1 MTRAEDLASAQNSFK
16 EFKKAFERATTTTTG
31 DENAIMQ
38 QEQQQQTSGALNLLE
53 NLKVA
58 LTHLTALPPLFE
70 QTKSKKEELLLAREL
85 LEMSVILCARRDDE
99 MSFERNF
106 AQLRSYYE
114 DVREELPPSKNE
126 SICWGLN
133 LLRLLMQNRIGS
145 FHAELELTSS
155 ELLANACVKY
165 SIELEQ
171 RLMDGAYNK
180 IVEESVNGE
189 IPDESFKPFANRMS
203 KTARDEI
210 VNCIEKSASE
220 ITLKN
225 LARLLIL
232 DHDKNEAM
240 KYAMERGWMLDDGA
254 IEETFVFSDEQAVPS
269 SKDIPSNEMISR
281 ALLDSREL
289 ERIV

>member
-1 MTRAEDLASAQNSFK
+1 MTNANDLNSLKSSFK
-16 EFKKAFERATTTTTG
+16 DFKKAFDQNDNKTC
-31 DENAIMQ
+31 
-38 QEQQQQTSGALNLLE
+38 LLLLD

-58 LTHLTALPPLFE
+58 MTHLSALPPLFE
-70 QTKSKKEELLLAREL
+70 QTETKQEELLLAREL
-85 LEMSVILCARRDDE
+85 LEMSVVLSAKEDDE
-99 MSFERNF
+99 IAFERNF

-114 DVREELPPSKNE
+114 DVRDELPESKNE
-126 SICWGLN
+126 PVCWGLN

-145 FHAELELTSS
+145 FHAELELTSPK
-155 ELLANACVKY
+155 LLASKCVKY

-171 RLMDGAYNK
+171 RLMEGAYNK
-180 IVEESVNGE
+180 IVSESVNGD
-189 IPDESFKPFANRMS
+189 IPDESFKLFANRMS

-232 DHDKNEAM
+232 DQDKNEAM
-240 KYAMERGWMLDDGA
+240 KYATERGWVLDSSRL
-254 IEETFVFSDEQAVPS
+254 EETFVFADEQALPS
-269 SKDIPSNEMISR
+269 SKDIPSHEMISR
-281 ALLDSREL
+281 ALLYSREL

>member
-1 MTRAEDLASAQNSFK
+1 MTRPEDLASAQNSFK
-16 EFKKAFERATTTTTG
+16 EFKKAFEHATASSSSSSSK
-31 DENAIMQ
+31 DESSF
-38 QEQQQQTSGALNLLE
+38 QTAFNLLE

-85 LEMSVILCARRDDE
+85 LEMSVILCARADDE

-106 AQLRSYYE
+106 AQLKSYYE
-114 DVREELPPSKNE
+114 DVREDLPPSQNE
-126 SICWGLN
+126 PICWGLN

-155 ELLANACVKY
+155 ELLANVCVKY

-220 ITLKN
+220 ITLNN

-240 KYAMERGWMLDDGA
+240 KYAMERGWNLDA
-254 IEETFVFSDEQAVPS
+254 SRLEETFVFSDAQAVPS

-281 ALLDSREL
+281 ALLYSREL

>member
-1 MTRAEDLASAQNSFK
+1 MTRPEDLASAQNSFK
-16 EFKKAFERATTTTTG
+16 EFKKAFEQATASSSSSSSK
-31 DENAIMQ
+31 DESSF
-38 QEQQQQTSGALNLLE
+38 QTAFNLLE

-85 LEMSVILCARRDDE
+85 LEMSVILCARADDE

-106 AQLRSYYE
+106 AQLKSYYE
-114 DVREELPPSKNE
+114 DVREDLPPSQNE
-126 SICWGLN
+126 PICWGLN

-220 ITLKN
+220 ITLNN

-240 KYAMERGWMLDDGA
+240 KYATERGWNLDA
-254 IEETFVFSDEQAVPS
+254 SRLEETFVFSDAQAVPS

-281 ALLDSREL
+281 ALLYSREL

>member
-1 MTRAEDLASAQNSFK
+1 MTRPEDLASAQNSFK
-16 EFKKAFERATTTTTG
+16 EFKKAFEQATASSSSSSSK
-31 DENAIMQ
+31 DESSF
-38 QEQQQQTSGALNLLE
+38 QTAFNLLE

-85 LEMSVILCARRDDE
+85 LEMSVILCARADDE

-106 AQLRSYYE
+106 AQLKSYYE
-114 DVREELPPSKNE
+114 DVREDLPTSQNE

-220 ITLKN
+220 ITLNN

-240 KYAMERGWMLDDGA
+240 KYAMERGWNLDA
-254 IEETFVFSDEQAVPS
+254 SRLEETFVFSDAQAVPS

-281 ALLDSREL
+281 ALLYSREL

>member
-1 MTRAEDLASAQNSFK
+1 MTRPEDLASAQNSFK
-16 EFKKAFERATTTTTG
+16 EFKKAFEQATASSSSSSSK
-31 DENAIMQ
+31 DESSF
-38 QEQQQQTSGALNLLE
+38 QTAFNLLE

-85 LEMSVILCARRDDE
+85 LEMSVILCARADDE

-106 AQLRSYYE
+106 AQLKSYYE
-114 DVREELPPSKNE
+114 DVREDLPASQNE
-126 SICWGLN
+126 PICWGLN

-220 ITLKN
+220 ITLNN

-240 KYAMERGWMLDDGA
+240 KYAMERGWNLDA
-254 IEETFVFSDEQAVPS
+254 SRLEETFVFSDAQAVPS

-281 ALLDSREL
+281 ALLYSREL

>member
-1 MTRAEDLASAQNSFK
+1 MTRPEDLASAQNSFK
-16 EFKKAFERATTTTTG
+16 EFKKAFEQATASSSSSSSK
-31 DENAIMQ
+31 DESSF
-38 QEQQQQTSGALNLLE
+38 QTAFNLLE

-70 QTKSKKEELLLAREL
+70 LTKSKKEELLLAREL
-85 LEMSVILCARRDDE
+85 LEMSVILCARADDE

-106 AQLRSYYE
+106 AQLKSYYE
-114 DVREELPPSKNE
+114 DVREDLPPSQNE
-126 SICWGLN
+126 PICWGLN

-220 ITLKN
+220 ITLNN

-240 KYAMERGWMLDDGA
+240 KYAMERGWNLDA
-254 IEETFVFSDEQAVPS
+254 SRLEETFVFSDAQVVPS

-281 ALLDSREL
+281 ALLYSREL

>member
-1 MTRAEDLASAQNSFK
+1 MTRPEDLASAQNSFK
-16 EFKKAFERATTTTTG
+16 EFKKAFEQATAASSSSSSK
-31 DENAIMQ
+31 DESSF
-38 QEQQQQTSGALNLLE
+38 QTAFNLLE

-58 LTHLTALPPLFE
+58 LTHLSALPPLFE

-85 LEMSVILCARRDDE
+85 LEMSVILCARADDE

-106 AQLRSYYE
+106 AQLKSYYE
-114 DVREELPPSKNE
+114 DGREDLPPSQNE
-126 SICWGLN
+126 PICWGLN

-220 ITLKN
+220 ITLNN

-240 KYAMERGWMLDDGA
+240 KYAMERGWNLDA
-254 IEETFVFSDEQAVPS
+254 SRLEETFVFSDAQAVPS

-281 ALLDSREL
+281 ALLYSREL

>member
-1 MTRAEDLASAQNSFK
+1 MTRPEDLASAQNSFK
-16 EFKKAFERATTTTTG
+16 EFKKAFEQATASSSSSSSK
-31 DENAIMQ
+31 DESSF
-38 QEQQQQTSGALNLLE
+38 QTAFNLLE

-85 LEMSVILCARRDDE
+85 LEMSVILCARADDE

-106 AQLRSYYE
+106 AQLKSYYE
-114 DVREELPPSKNE
+114 DVREDLPPSQNE
-126 SICWGLN
+126 PICWGLN

-220 ITLKN
+220 ITLNN

-240 KYAMERGWMLDDGA
+240 KYAMERGWNLDA
-254 IEETFVFSDEQAVPS
+254 SRLEETFVFSDAQVVPS

-281 ALLDSREL
+281 ALLYSREL

>member
-1 MTRAEDLASAQNSFK
+1 
-16 EFKKAFERATTTTTG
+16 
-31 DENAIMQ
+31 
-38 QEQQQQTSGALNLLE
+38 
-53 NLKVA
+53 
-58 LTHLTALPPLFE
+58 
-70 QTKSKKEELLLAREL
+70 
-85 LEMSVILCARRDDE
+85 MSVILCARKDDE
-99 MSFERNF
+99 VSFERNF

-126 SICWGLN
+126 PICWGLN

-155 ELLANACVKY
+155 ELLADACVKY

-220 ITLKN
+220 ISLKN

-254 IEETFVFSDEQAVPS
+254 IEETFVFSDEQTVLS

-281 ALLDSREL
+281 ALLYSREL

>member
-1 MTRAEDLASAQNSFK
+1 MTRPEDLASAQNSFK
-16 EFKKAFERATTTTTG
+16 EFKKAFEQATASSSSSSSK
-31 DENAIMQ
+31 DESSF
-38 QEQQQQTSGALNLLE
+38 QTAFNLLE

-85 LEMSVILCARRDDE
+85 LELSVILCARADDE

-106 AQLRSYYE
+106 AQLKSYYE
-114 DVREELPPSKNE
+114 DVREDLPPSQNE
-126 SICWGLN
+126 PICWGLN

-220 ITLKN
+220 ITLNN

-240 KYAMERGWMLDDGA
+240 KYAMERGWNLDA
-254 IEETFVFSDEQAVPS
+254 SRLEETFVFSDAPAVPS

-281 ALLDSREL
+281 ALLYSREL

>member
-1 MTRAEDLASAQNSFK
+1 MTRPEDLASAQNSFK
-16 EFKKAFERATTTTTG
+16 EFKKAFEQATASSSSSSSK
-31 DENAIMQ
+31 DESSF
-38 QEQQQQTSGALNLLE
+38 QTAFNLLE

-85 LEMSVILCARRDDE
+85 LEMSVILCARADDE

-106 AQLRSYYE
+106 AQLKSYYE
-114 DVREELPPSKNE
+114 DVREDLPPSQNE
-126 SICWGLN
+126 PICWGLN

-240 KYAMERGWMLDDGA
+240 KYAMERGWNLDA
-254 IEETFVFSDEQAVPS
+254 SRLEETFVFSDAQAVPS

-281 ALLDSREL
+281 ALLYSREL

>member
-1 MTRAEDLASAQNSFK
+1 MTRPEDLASAQNSFK
-16 EFKKAFERATTTTTG
+16 EFKKAFEQATASSSSSSSK
-31 DENAIMQ
+31 DESSF
-38 QEQQQQTSGALNLLE
+38 QTAFNLLE

-85 LEMSVILCARRDDE
+85 LELSVILCARADDE

-106 AQLRSYYE
+106 AQLKSYYE
-114 DVREELPPSKNE
+114 DVREDLPPSQNE
-126 SICWGLN
+126 PICWGLN

-220 ITLKN
+220 ITLNN

-240 KYAMERGWMLDDGA
+240 KYAMERGWNLDA
-254 IEETFVFSDEQAVPS
+254 SRLEETFVFSDAQVVPS

-281 ALLDSREL
+281 ALLYSREL